1 MGEKLC
7 VEVSECDKDED
18 PEEWLGYSGASSHI
32 TYKKKDI
39 TDVEKYDIK
48 VTVGNGQKV
57 KC

>member
-7 VEVSECDKDED
+7 VEVSECDKEED

-39 TDVEKYDIK
+39 TDVEK
-48 VTVGNGQKV
+48 
-57 KC
+57 

>member
-48 VTVGNGQKV
+48 VTVGNG
-57 KC
+57 